1 MKINFNP
8 RTPCGV
14 RQRNVFYESCWYEF
28 QSTHPL
34 RGATIGDLLELENME
49 ISIHAPLAGCDLIES
64 AKRVPDAISIHAPLA
79 GCDDKDYYTGEIE
92 QYFNPR
98 TPCGVRLSAPSL
110 TLIVITFQSTHPLR
124 GATGAGDEAG
134 DDRVISIHAPLAGC
148 DSKIAE
154 IFPANLRK
162 SYKIS
167 AKPNKERCCRVLGKG
182 KAAAIS
188 DLARCEPPGENRN
201 ASGSHQIMSA
211 PSGA

>member
-1 MKINFNP
+1 MQLRNFNP

-14 RQRNVFYESCWYEF
+14 RQNINYIPAQYRKF

-34 RGATIGDLLELENME
+34 RGATGNTPQKQPARW
-49 ISIHAPLAGCDLIES
+49 ISIHAPLAGCDLRKLETKSNFI
-64 AKRVPDAISIHAPLA
+64 ISIHAPLA
-79 GCDDKDYYTGEIE
+79 GCDFRRACKNDWW
-92 QYFNPR
+92 
-98 TPCGVRLSAPSL
+98 C
-110 TLIVITFQSTHPLR
+110 
-124 GATGAGDEAG
+124 
-134 DDRVISIHAPLAGC
+134 ISIHAPLAGC

-167 AKPNKERCCRVLGKG
+167 VKPNKERRCRVLGKG

-188 DLARCEPPGENRN
+188 GLARCEPPGENRN